1 MYLVSVYFDPAAT
14 RRLQAFIDQIAA
26 ASGNHY
32 MTEKDVPPHLTL
44 SAIEARSVDI
54 LIPAVQQLEGRLR
67 QGTVLFVTVGQLFP
81 YVLYTMPVLNAYWQ
95 ELAVQVNDA
104 VSGIPE
110 TTVSKYYHPH
120 SWLPHVTLGK
130 TLSKEQM
137 RQAFAVMQDKF
148 SVFDAKITELGLA
161 KVNPHEDVLR
171 FGLLP

>member
-54 LIPAVQQLEGRLR
+54 LIPAVHQLEGR
-67 QGTVLFVTVGQLFP
+67 
-81 YVLYTMPVLNAYWQ
+81 
-95 ELAVQVNDA
+95 
-104 VSGIPE
+104 
-110 TTVSKYYHPH
+110 
-120 SWLPHVTLGK
+120 LPHVTLGK